1 MGKLKDGSPGS
12 KAAKPSAGAA
22 KGSRSARNRF
32 VPFLTNLVKADIY
45 KPLQGKQARLF
56 TGGGLGG
63 IVALGV
69 WRLSETLIDYQPAT
83 RFGVP
88 ALIGVLLGWFIFRLV
103 QYPPFVEFLIATEAE
118 MNKVSWTTRPELY
131 RATLVVL
138 TTVLLV
144 AVYLFCVDTVWSTL
158 LQAIG
163 VLRFSG
169 EGAFGSQ
176 AG

>member
-1 MGKLKDGSPGS
+1 MGKLKDKSPGS
-12 KAAKPSAGAA
+12 KATKPSAGSA
-22 KGSRSARNRF
+22 KGLRGARSRLA
-32 VPFLTNLVKADIY
+32 PFFSNLVKADVY

-63 IVALGV
+63 ILALGV
-69 WRLSETLIDYQPAT
+69 WRLSETLIDYQPPT
-83 RFGVP
+83 RFGIP
-88 ALIGVLLGWFIFRLV
+88 ALIGVVLGWFIFRLV
-103 QYPPFVEFLIATEAE
+103 NYPPFVEFLIATEAE

-138 TTVLLV
+138 STVLIV
-144 AVYLFCVDTVWSTL
+144 AVYLFCVDTVWSTV